1 MARATPAR
9 PCPRRNCR
17 SPYRPTRFTIRN
29 NLLSHGYW
37 SSRFGQSCDVIG
49 QPLHIK
55 GVPFTIVG
63 VAARTFT
70 GVESAPTDV
79 WIPLQTRPEL
89 NAWGQAD
96 QDMYKSP
103 NWWCVPLIGRLA
115 PGVTQAAARGQLNPA
130 LQHSAYEHLGG
141 KPKPGEHL
149 ITLSFLPARGIS
161 GASETYKKPLNIL
174 LAMVGV
180 VLVIA
185 CGNVSLL
192 LAARNAARQREFSVR
207 LALGGSR
214 TRIFRQLLVESLL
227 LVGAG
232 ALLGWLFAIAASNAL
247 GAWSDMQVSLA
258 PDRRVLLFTLGI
270 SLVAGLVFGLAPL
283 FGAVRVPIVL
293 ALKTSS
299 VQEKGEF
306 RAGKIVAVLQVALCL
321 ALLVG
326 AGCSLVRYAIWNR
339 SGWVFTRTAS

>member
-1 MARATPAR
+1 
-9 PCPRRNCR
+9 
-17 SPYRPTRFTIRN
+17 
-29 NLLSHGYW
+29 
-37 SSRFGQSCDVIG
+37 
-49 QPLHIK
+49 
-55 GVPFTIVG
+55 
-63 VAARTFT
+63 
-70 GVESAPTDV
+70 
-79 WIPLQTRPEL
+79 
-89 NAWGQAD
+89 
-96 QDMYKSP
+96 
-103 NWWCVPLIGRLA
+103 
-115 PGVTQAAARGQLNPA
+115 
-130 LQHSAYEHLGG
+130 
-141 KPKPGEHL
+141 
-149 ITLSFLPARGIS
+149 
-161 GASETYKKPLNIL
+161 
-174 LAMVGV
+174 MVGV

-326 AGCSLVRYAIWNR
+326 AGLLIGTLRNLEQERLGFHPDGLLVFGLSPTVHSDTETIRFYQA
-339 SGWVFTRTAS
+339 VLTRLTNLPGAAGQRDE